1 MDDLKQSTPLTETD
15 EAICAFFIEDA
26 ARLRRIVEL
35 MPEGD
40 LSANFLNTLWAYAVK
55 HDRLVDLANV
65 FLGFDSN
72 HKTVEGNENCDWFWQ
87 RFLPARPVQANYF
100 FYELITYAR
109 TRGHLARGTYDD
121 WHDSSLAMFEWM
133 EDYKRYDIG
142 KGIIDI
148 DNVLDQLLAKYESE
162 VELERRRDIEGYY
175 PNLPEPVNGANEVK
189 DPDDRI
195 FVGIFES
202 GVSKDGELGLPAEF
216 RDELGRSDMCV
227 VRNPG
232 KRNTLILAPS
242 DFCEKEI
249 GRQKD
254 ASVPSDELC
263 EAYKRAVR
271 VKVDKHGRMKIPVG
285 LLAVVC
291 SENDRTVVL
300 RGYIS
305 TIMLLNV
312 SDAPKE
318 RSILPFDGFMKS

>member
-1 MDDLKQSTPLTETD
+1 MNDLKQSTPLTETD
-15 EAICAFFIEDA
+15 EDIGAFFIEDA

-55 HDRLVDLANV
+55 HDRLFDLANAL
-65 FLGFDSN
+65 LGFDSQ
-72 HKTVEGNENCDWFWQ
+72 HVTIEGNENGDWFWQ
-87 RFLPARPVQANYF
+87 SDLPAGPVQANHF
-100 FYELITYAR
+100 FYDLITYAR
-109 TRGHLARGTYDD
+109 VRAHLARGTYDD
-121 WHDSSLAMFEWM
+121 WHDSALAMFNWLEY
-133 EDYKRYDIG
+133 YKRFGIG

-148 DNVLDQLLAKYESE
+148 DNVLDQLLSKYESE

-175 PNLPEPVNGANEVK
+175 PDRPEPGDGANEVK
-189 DPDDRI
+189 DPDGRI
-195 FVGIFES
+195 FVGVFES
-202 GVSKDGELGLPAEF
+202 EVSKDGELGLPAEF

-227 VRNPG
+227 VQNPER
-232 KRNTLILAPS
+232 RNTLILIPA

-249 GRQKD
+249 GRQED
-254 ASVPSDELC
+254 ASDPDDNLY

-271 VKVDKHGRMKIPVG
+271 VKVDERGRMKLPLK
-285 LLAVVC
+285 LLAAVC

-305 TIMLLNV
+305 TILLLNV

-318 RSILPFDGFMKS
+318 RSVLS

>member
-1 MDDLKQSTPLTETD
+1 MDDLKQSTYLTETD
-15 EAICAFFIEDA
+15 EDICAFFIEDA

-35 MPEGD
+35 MPKGD

-72 HKTVEGNENCDWFWQ
+72 HKTVVGNENCDWFWQ
-87 RFLPARPVQANYF
+87 SYLPDGSVRANHF
-100 FYELITYAR
+100 FYDLMTYAR
-109 TRGHLARGTYDD
+109 ARAHLARGTYDD
-121 WHDSSLAMFEWM
+121 WHGSSFAMFEWM

-148 DNVLDQLLAKYESE
+148 DNVLDQLLVKYESE
-162 VELERRRDIEGYY
+162 VELERRHDIEGCY
-175 PNLPEPVNGANEVK
+175 PDRPEPGSRVNEVK
-189 DPDDRI
+189 DPDGRI

-202 GVSKDGELGLPAEF
+202 EVSKDGEVGLPTEF

-227 VRNPG
+227 VANPE
-232 KRNTLILAPS
+232 KRNTLILIPA

-249 GRQKD
+249 GRQED
-254 ASVPSDELC
+254 ATDPGDDLY

-271 VKVDKHGRMKIPVG
+271 VKVDGRGRMKIPLK
-285 LLAVVC
+285 LLATVC

-318 RSILPFDGFMKS
+318 RSILPFNGVMKS

>member
-1 MDDLKQSTPLTETD
+1 MMDDLKQTTPLTEAD
-15 EAICAFFIEDA
+15 EDIGAFFIEDA
-26 ARLRRIVEL
+26 ARFRRIVEL

-40 LSANFLNTLWAYAVK
+40 LSANFLNALWAYAEK
-55 HDRLVDLANV
+55 HDRLLDLANAL
-65 FLGFDSN
+65 LGFDSK

-87 RFLPARPVQANYF
+87 CRLPAGPVQANHF
-100 FYELITYAR
+100 FYELLTYAR
-109 TRGHLARGTYDD
+109 TRAHLARGTYDD
-121 WHDSSLAMFEWM
+121 WHDSSLAMFNWLEH
-133 EDYKRYDIG
+133 YKRCDVG

-148 DNVLDQLLAKYESE
+148 DDVLDQLLSKYESE
-162 VELERRRDIEGYY
+162 VELERRRDIEGHY
-175 PNLPEPVNGANEVK
+175 PNRPEPFNRVNEVK

-202 GVSKDGELGLPAEF
+202 EVSKDGELGLPAEF
-216 RDELGRSDMCV
+216 RAELGRCDMCIV
-227 VRNPG
+227 ANPE
-232 KRNTLILAPS
+232 KRNTLILIPA

-249 GRQKD
+249 KRQKD
-254 ASVPSDELC
+254 ASGPGDNLY

-271 VKVDKHGRMKIPVG
+271 VKVDERGRMKLPVK
-285 LLAVVC
+285 LLSAVC

-318 RSILPFDGFMKS
+318 RSVLS